1 VVGCEEIYFSNELL
15 SLRAE
20 INKIDKKI
28 LELIKRRIEI
38 SKKIG
43 KIKKKLN
50 LPIYDPV
57 REREIY
63 NKVCDYANKN
73 GLNSIIVKDIFSKI
87 LELSKIEQEKLLNI
101 SYKVGVLGPL
111 GTYSDECALK
121 IFKSRNRLK
130 YYDSIEDIFKA
141 VDSEEVKYGL
151 VPIENTYGGTVVQ
164 TLECLIKYNVYVV
177 GEYMLDINHCL
188 VSKRHMNLKDI
199 KVVYSHPQ
207 AIIQCQNFL
216 KSYLSNAKIK
226 YTNST
231 ADAINLLDNKSAAI
245 TSETAAMLNDC
256 VILKKGIQDSKLN
269 KTKFYLIS
277 KKPSDGNITAL
288 LFSVEDKPGALKKV
302 LDIFYKYKI
311 NLRKLE
317 SRPDKQNI
325 GRYIFFTE
333 AEQRLDKKIIEKI
346 KKQVIYFKNLGSFN
360 PINDFKDLL
369 YT

>member
-1 VVGCEEIYFSNELL
+1 M
-15 SLRAE
+15 
-20 INKIDKKI
+20 
-28 LELIKRRIEI
+28 
-38 SKKIG
+38 
-43 KIKKKLN
+43 
-50 LPIYDPV
+50 
-57 REREIY
+57 
-63 NKVCDYANKN
+63 
-73 GLNSIIVKDIFSKI
+73 
-87 LELSKIEQEKLLNI
+87 
-101 SYKVGVLGPL
+101 
-111 GTYSDECALK
+111 K

-177 GEYMLDINHCL
+177 GEYTLDINHCL

-207 AIIQCQNFL
+207 AVIQCQNFL

>member
-1 VVGCEEIYFSNELL
+1 
-15 SLRAE
+15 
-20 INKIDKKI
+20 
-28 LELIKRRIEI
+28 
-38 SKKIG
+38 
-43 KIKKKLN
+43 
-50 LPIYDPV
+50 
-57 REREIY
+57 
-63 NKVCDYANKN
+63 
-73 GLNSIIVKDIFSKI
+73 
-87 LELSKIEQEKLLNI
+87 
-101 SYKVGVLGPL
+101 
-111 GTYSDECALK
+111 
-121 IFKSRNRLK
+121 
-130 YYDSIEDIFKA
+130 
-141 VDSEEVKYGL
+141 
-151 VPIENTYGGTVVQ
+151 
-164 TLECLIKYNVYVV
+164 
-177 GEYMLDINHCL
+177 
-188 VSKRHMNLKDI
+188 MNLKDI

-325 GRYIFFTE
+325 GRYIFVTE